1 MVQIYHVSHYKFTV
15 AEYKMVYSEK
25 RYSYIHYTYMKN
37 SQHDEMITFNQ
48 SSESESDESESDE
61 SESSLL
67 S

>member
-1 MVQIYHVSHYKFTV
+1 MVQIHHVSHYKFTV
-15 AEYKMVYSEK
+15 AEYEMVYSEK
-25 RYSYIHYTYMKN
+25 GTITYTTHMKN